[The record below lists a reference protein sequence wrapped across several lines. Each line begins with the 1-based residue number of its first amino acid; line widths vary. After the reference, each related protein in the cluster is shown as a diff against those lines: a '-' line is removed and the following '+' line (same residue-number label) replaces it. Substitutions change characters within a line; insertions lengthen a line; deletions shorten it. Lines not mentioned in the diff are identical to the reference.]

1 MTEPKAMR
9 EIHEIREKIY
19 EETRNMTPT
28 EFNAFVRKN
37 TDDLLKE
44 TGYKLVSIYG
54 KPGHMRMARIE
65 TNP

>member
-9 EIHEIREKIY
+9 EIHEIRERIY
-19 EETRNMTPT
+19 EETRNMTPA

-44 TGYKLVSIYG
+44 TGYKFVSIDG
-54 KPGHMRMARIE
+54 KPGHRRMVRVE
-65 TNP
+65 N